1 MSPTTAIELADRLRP
16 VVASDPGVLAAWL
29 FGSTARGTSGPLS
42 DVDVAVLPVGDDPD
56 LRLRLAAA
64 VAAAVAPRRADVVFL
79 DEAPV
84 ALAYRVLRGGRVLS
98 SRDDDARVEF
108 WVRTVDR
115 WLDMAPA
122 RRILADGLR
131 ARLREGSF
139 GRP

>member
-1 MSPTTAIELADRLRP
+1 MSRTAASELADRLRP
-16 VVASDPGVLAAWL
+16 IVAGEPGVLAAWL
-29 FGSTARGTSGPLS
+29 FGSTARGRAGPLS

-56 LRLRLAAA
+56 LRLRLPAD
-64 VAAAVAPRRADVVFL
+64 VAAATAPRRADVVFL

-84 ALAYRVLRGGRVLS
+84 ALAYRVLRDGQVLT